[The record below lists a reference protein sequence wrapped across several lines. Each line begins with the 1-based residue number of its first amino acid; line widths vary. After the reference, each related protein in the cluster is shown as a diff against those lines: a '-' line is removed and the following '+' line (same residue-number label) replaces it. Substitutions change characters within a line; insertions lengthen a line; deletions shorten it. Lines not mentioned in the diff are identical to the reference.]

1 MNLMTNYEYILL
13 NIDKPVSHYNFH
25 PNSPLILGENPK
37 IGVKNYFIWHT
48 YPNISPN
55 YDNNIFSYTKS
66 GVWETVNIPEGM
78 YDIDE
83 LNKLL
88 LNLDIDASFNINIAT
103 FKCYLALGT
112 GVKIDLSVG
121 NLHKILGLE
130 KKIYTIS
137 EEGKEIINITRGVDR
152 ILIRCNLVSRP
163 YQKEYSDVLL
173 DILPIGTP
181 GGSIYENI
189 DEVEYHSCKNTV
201 IRQIE
206 IRITD
211 EKGKPVKFSEHIS
224 LKLVFKSN

>member
-1 MNLMTNYEYILL
+1 
-13 NIDKPVSHYNFH
+13 
-25 PNSPLILGENPK
+25 LILGKNPK

-55 YDNNIFSYTKS
+55 YDNNIFHYLKG

-88 LNLDIDASFNINIAT
+88 TSLGIDAVFKVNTAT
-103 FKCYLALGT
+103 FKCYLELGT
-112 GVKIDLSVG
+112 GMKIDLSIG

-130 KKIYTIS
+130 KKIYDIS

-152 ILIRCNLVSRP
+152 ILIKCNLVSRP

-181 GGSIYENI
+181 GGAIYENI
-189 DEVEYHSCKNTV
+189 NEIEYHTCKNSV

-206 IRITD
+206 IRVTDIT
-211 EKGKPVKFSEHIS
+211 GSVVKFSEHIS
-224 LKLVFKSN
+224 LKLVFQSN